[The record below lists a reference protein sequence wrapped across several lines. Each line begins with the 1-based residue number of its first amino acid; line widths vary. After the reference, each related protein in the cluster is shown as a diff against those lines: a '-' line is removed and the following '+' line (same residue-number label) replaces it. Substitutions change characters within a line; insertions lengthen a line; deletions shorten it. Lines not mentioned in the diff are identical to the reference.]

1 MNEVTNNNNFTNFKI
16 HTQYSICEGALKID
30 NLKDYSKSKK
40 IKCLGVSD
48 TSNLSGALEFSEN
61 MSKVGTQPII
71 GSQINFNFKN
81 NYGLLTVIAKN
92 KAGYQNLVELSS
104 LSYLKNNELSLPNC
118 LLSDLISKKNG
129 LIVMSGTINGLIGK
143 LFKNGKFDLIEEIY
157 EILSDKFKDNFY
169 IEIQRH
175 NDVDEKSFE
184 LKNLELS
191 SKFNIP
197 IIASQEVFYLNKDMY
212 EAHDALIC
220 IGEKTYINEKNRI
233 NYSDQHYLKTSDE
246 MAKLFADLPEALTN
260 NYNLP
265 YRCSYRPTY
274 SKPILPN
281 LSSDEDGN
289 ADTKLN
295 YDS

>member
-1 MNEVTNNNNFTNFKI
+1 
-16 HTQYSICEGALKID
+16 
-30 NLKDYSKSKK
+30 
-40 IKCLGVSD
+40 
-48 TSNLSGALEFSEN
+48 
-61 MSKVGTQPII
+61 
-71 GSQINFNFKN
+71 
-81 NYGLLTVIAKN
+81 
-92 KAGYQNLVELSS
+92 
-104 LSYLKNNELSLPNC
+104 
-118 LLSDLISKKNG
+118 
-129 LIVMSGTINGLIGK
+129 MSGTINGLIGK

-212 EAHDALIC
+212 EAHDALVC

-265 YRCSYRPTY
+265 YRCSYRPSY

-295 YDS
+295 YDSVEGLKKNLLKFFVKKKTILNIINYLENIKKDLIMS